1 MKRFILIS
9 GLVLGL
15 VLALWTSAQSS
26 GFKVI
31 VNSGNSTA
39 SLSTK
44 DVSNLLLKKKTRWDD
59 SGTEVRPIDLD
70 SASAVR
76 EAFSEAVHGRSV
88 SSIKNY
94 WQRQIFSGREVP
106 PAEVRSDSEVIN
118 FVRNTPGAIG
128 YVSSDARLDGVKE
141 IRLVN

>member
-1 MKRFILIS
+1 MKKLILIS

-31 VNSGNSTA
+31 VHQDNPTV
-39 SLSTK
+39 SLSIK
-44 DVSNLLLKKKTRWDD
+44 DVSNLLLKKKTKWNG
-59 SGTEVRPIDLD
+59 SGVAVDPIDLD
-70 SASAVR
+70 AGSAVR

-106 PAEVRSDSEVIN
+106 PPEVRSDSEVVA
-118 FVRNTPGAIG
+118 FVRRTPGAIG
-128 YVSSDARLDGVKE
+128 YVSSSARLDGVKE
-141 IRLVN
+141 IDLAN

>member
-9 GLVLGL
+9 GLVFGL

-44 DVSNLLLKKKTRWDD
+44 DVSNLLLKKKTKWDASD
-59 SGTEVRPIDLD
+59 LAVEPIDLD
-70 SASAVR
+70 GGSAVR
-76 EAFSEAVHGRSV
+76 EAFSEAVHGRSA

-106 PAEVRSDSEVIN
+106 PAEVRSDAEVIA
-118 FVRNTPGAIG
+118 FVRGRPGAIG